1 MRMTLTYHD
10 CCTKPEFG
18 EVRRNIH
25 LIFLI
30 RSSFII
36 RISISEPMAAF
47 FYVFSNSIRI
57 RAIPFGEAGLH
68 RSLFTNTRSYGRG
81 GGVGR
86 GLGVGRPLG
95 VGLGLGV
102 EVGVG
107 LGVAVAVGV
116 GVAVAVAV
124 AVGVGVGV
132 PPPPGAWIP
141 TVMGD
146 PVLKKPTV
154 ALALCGG

>member
-1 MRMTLTYHD
+1 LFS
-10 CCTKPEFG
+10 EF
-18 EVRRNIH
+18 
-25 LIFLI
+25 
-30 RSSFII
+30 
-36 RISISEPMAAF
+36 PTPPAF
-47 FYVFSNSIRI
+47 
-57 RAIPFGEAGLH
+57 ACHGEASHPLITDSSITVYD
-68 RSLFTNTRSYGRG
+68 RC

-86 GLGVGRPLG
+86 GLGVGRVLG

-141 TVMGD
+141 TVIGV

>member
-1 MRMTLTYHD
+1 MCAQFIGVKPAVYSSIVGIHELTSHF
-10 CCTKPEFG
+10 P
-18 EVRRNIH
+18 
-25 LIFLI
+25 
-30 RSSFII
+30 
-36 RISISEPMAAF
+36 
-47 FYVFSNSIRI
+47 
-57 RAIPFGEAGLH
+57 IPPA
-68 RSLFTNTRSYGRG
+68 SKIYDRG

-86 GLGVGRPLG
+86 ALGVGRVLG

-107 LGVAVAVGV
+107 VGVAVAVAVGV
-116 GVAVAVAV
+116 AVTLAVAV

-132 PPPPGAWIP
+132 PPPPGAWIS
-141 TVMGD
+141 TVVGD